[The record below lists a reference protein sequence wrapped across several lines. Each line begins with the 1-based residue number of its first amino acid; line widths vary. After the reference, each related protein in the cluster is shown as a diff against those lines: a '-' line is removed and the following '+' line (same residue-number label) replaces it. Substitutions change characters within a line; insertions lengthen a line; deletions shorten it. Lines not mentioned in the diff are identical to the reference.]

1 MGEMGVLLLEK
12 LLDNEAK
19 VQR

>member
-12 LLDNEAK
+12 LLDNETK

>member
-1 MGEMGVLLLEK
+1 MGVLLLEK
-12 LLDNEAK
+12 LLDNETK